1 MIHDKYVSL
10 IEALFKEGKAYLDI
24 QKRIATLTLVEK
36 STLFISTFVIGFILV
51 ILGMIALFYLS
62 FMTSQIMH
70 ECLGLPLWQSY
81 GLIAVVMAILM
92 YVVYKA
98 RRPLFVRPI
107 TKFLYNLIGD
117 CQTTTAKENE

>member
-1 MIHDKYVSL
+1 MIHDKYVNL
-10 IEALFKEGKAYLDI
+10 IEALFKEGKTYLDI

-70 ECLGLPLWQSY
+70 EWLGLPLWQSY
-81 GLIAVVMAILM
+81 GLIALAMIILM
-92 YVVYKA
+92 CIVYKA
-98 RRPLFVRPI
+98 RKPLFVHPI
-107 TKFLYNLIGD
+107 VRFLYNLIGD
-117 CQTTTAKENE
+117 CKTSTEKENE